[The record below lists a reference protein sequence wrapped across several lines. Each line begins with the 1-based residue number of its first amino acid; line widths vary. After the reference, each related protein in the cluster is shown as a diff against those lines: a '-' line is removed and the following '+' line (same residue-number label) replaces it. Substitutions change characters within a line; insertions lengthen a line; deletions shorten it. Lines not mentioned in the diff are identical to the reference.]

1 MRRKEMRGSEDIPV
15 IETER
20 LRMRGHRVAD
30 FEECTAMWAAA
41 EVTRYTTGK
50 PQTREEV
57 WARLLRYLGHWNVMG
72 FGYWAIEEKAIG
84 QFVGELGFV
93 DWKREVDPSIEGMA
107 EMGWILAP
115 RTHGRGYATEAARA
129 AIAWSEKNLD
139 GMKVV
144 CMIDPSNAPSLR
156 VAEKIGF
163 REYARTSYKGMP
175 TILFER

>member
-1 MRRKEMRGSEDIPV
+1 MRGSGQIPV

-20 LRMRGHRVAD
+20 LRMRGHRVED
-30 FEECTAMWAAA
+30 FEECVSMWAAP

-50 PQTREEV
+50 PLTREEV
-57 WARLLRYLGHWNVMG
+57 WARLLRYLGHWDVMG
-72 FGYWAIEEKAIG
+72 FGYWVIEEKATG
-84 QFVGELGFV
+84 AFVGELGFV
-93 DWKREVDPSIEGMA
+93 DWKREVEPSLEGMA
-107 EMGWILAP
+107 EMGWILVPCA
-115 RTHGRGYATEAARA
+115 HGKGYATEAALA

-139 GMKVV
+139 GTKVV
-144 CMIDPSNAPSLR
+144 CMIDPANTASIR